1 MGHFMNYSC
10 VVISSQQQE
19 FAVEIVKAL
28 QTGNI
33 DNISVK
39 VDAKPKHYLILS
51 MGHNLSVEFY
61 ILSMGHNLPVEFYTC
76 MQVKY

>member
-10 VVISSQQQE
+10 VVNSSQQQQ

-28 QTGNI
+28 QTGNV
-33 DNISVK
+33 DNISVN
-39 VDAKPKHYLILS
+39 VDAKPKHYLVLS

-61 ILSMGHNLPVEFYTC
+61 TC